1 MEESDV
7 KVSGVMEAMH
17 NFFHKGFAELDDV
30 MHNTVGCIIGWCM
43 VKSSRLSVNSWR

>member
-17 NFFHKGFAELDDV
+17 NF
-30 MHNTVGCIIGWCM
+30 
-43 VKSSRLSVNSWR
+43 KSSRLMVKGYNKNHG